1 MRRGYSIITS
11 IIIFSMVITTAGIM
25 ARYNLYNMIAGNS
38 LKSLRW
44 EKYVDCFEDSLKNK
58 DSCFIDDSR
67 DRGLVS
73 GSLIALCLLL
83 TQQG

>member
-1 MRRGYSIITS
+1 MRRGCSIIIS
-11 IIIFSMVITTAGIM
+11 IIIFKMVITTAGIM
-25 ARYNLYNMIAGNS
+25 ARYNLYNMIAGSS

-44 EKYVDCFEDSLKNK
+44 ENMLIVLNSLKNK

-67 DRGLVS
+67 DRGLAS

>member
-1 MRRGYSIITS
+1 MRRGCSIIIS
-11 IIIFSMVITTAGIM
+11 IIIFKMVITTAGIM
-25 ARYNLYNMIAGNS
+25 ARYNLYNMIARSS

-44 EKYVDCFEDSLKNK
+44 ENMLIVLNSLKNK

-73 GSLIALCLLL
+73 GSLIVLYLLL

>member
-1 MRRGYSIITS
+1 MRRGCSIIIS
-11 IIIFSMVITTAGIM
+11 IIIFKMVITTAGIM

-44 EKYVDCFEDSLKNK
+44 ENMLIVLNSLKNK

>member
-1 MRRGYSIITS
+1 MLI
-11 IIIFSMVITTAGIM
+11 V
-25 ARYNLYNMIAGNS
+25 L
-38 LKSLRW
+38 
-44 EKYVDCFEDSLKNK
+44 EDSLKNK